1 GNQPLTDYL
10 DLAEAIPADAA
21 PEVWQD
27 VVGSLMSIDYYY
39 QGSAGQ
45 AAFRKYALDTL
56 RPVFARVGWEAKAGE
71 ADSARRLRSSLIGAL
86 AGLGDEAVLAEARRR
101 FEAGSNAAPVV
112 LRIVLL
118 GIVANNADAATWDK
132 LHGQAR
138 AETSPLI
145 KDQLYGL

>member
-1 GNQPLTDYL
+1 

-45 AAFRKYALDTL
+45 AAFRKYALGTL

-71 ADSARRLRSSLIGAL
+71 ADSVRRLRSSLIGAL

-101 FEAGSNAAPVV
+101 FEAGGDAVPVV
-112 LRIVLL
+112 LRNVILD
-118 GIVANNADAATWDK
+118 IVANNADAANRDQQQA
-132 LHGQAR
+132 QAR
-138 AETSPLI
+138 ARPTQPLT
-145 KDQLYGL
+145 DPP